1 MDLTIDMPDS
11 NGNLSF
17 VWPLHEPVAL
27 INTGTPVYTDICG
40 SQGHIS
46 KLIVLSQI
54 PKCCI
59 DIFLEVIPLQTKF
72 FGHAGSLEHKH

>member
-27 INTGTPVYTDICG
+27 INTGTPVYTDI
-40 SQGHIS
+40 
-46 KLIVLSQI
+46 
-54 PKCCI
+54 
-59 DIFLEVIPLQTKF
+59 FLEVIPLQTKF